1 MKKLTLTLCA
11 VGTFAFAFNFGVFAG
26 PEQYSG
32 KEMKQAVVT
41 PPACEWYRGNE
52 WDISIWGAYAFPGND
67 GRRNPA
73 DVALS
78 HETNEG
84 LDNHEENVGRISN
97 DRFLNKD
104 DAWGGGV
111 DLKYFLSK
119 YIGIGVE
126 GYGLA
131 ARDTVGGVLG
141 TLTLRYPIGCSRLAP
156 YIFGGIGG
164 AFGGSEGVLSEDA
177 ADNELFTE
185 RNINRDDALLE
196 GEVGGGLEFRFT
208 RHVGIM
214 ADFSWHFLDKAD
226 NNFGMVRSGVTF
238 AF

>member
-1 MKKLTLTLCA
+1 MKKLTLALC
-11 VGTFAFAFNFGVFAG
+11 VLGTFAFAFDFAVFAG

-67 GRRNPA
+67 GRRNPT
-73 DVALS
+73 DVALF
-78 HETNEG
+78 HEANEG

-111 DLKYFLSK
+111 DFKYFLCK
-119 YIGIGVE
+119 YFGIGVE

-131 ARDTVGGVLG
+131 ARDTV
-141 TLTLRYPIGCSRLAP
+141 C
-156 YIFGGIGG
+156 
-164 AFGGSEGVLSEDA
+164 
-177 ADNELFTE
+177 
-185 RNINRDDALLE
+185 
-196 GEVGGGLEFRFT
+196 
-208 RHVGIM
+208 
-214 ADFSWHFLDKAD
+214 
-226 NNFGMVRSGVTF
+226 
-238 AF
+238 